1 MSPVDESVRQQLLVI
16 ARSAISG
23 LLTGSAEPDEAGL
36 PPDLPSSGVF
46 VTLRKSGRL
55 RGCIG
60 TFLPRGNLVDTLRD
74 IAVSAARDPRFVQ
87 MPISANEL
95 KDITIEIS
103 LLSPLTPIPDP
114 LSMEIGIHGIYVR
127 RGHQSG
133 CFLPDVATE
142 RGWTAQ
148 AFLANCCEQKAGLE
162 PNAWRAPGTEVFVF
176 TVQKICDA

>member
-1 MSPVDESVRQQLLVI
+1 MPPLDESARRKLLAA

-23 LLTGSAEPDEAGL
+23 VLTGTPEDASVEL
-36 PPDLPSSGVF
+36 PPDLPASGVF
-46 VTLRKSGRL
+46 VTLRKLGNL

-60 TFLPRGNLVDTLRD
+60 TFLPHGSLLETLRN
-74 IAVSAARDPRFVQ
+74 IAISAARDPRFVQ

-114 LSMEIGIHGIYVR
+114 LALEIGVHGIYVR
-127 RGHQSG
+127 RGLQSG
-133 CFLPDVATE
+133 CFLPDVASE

-162 PNAWRAPGTEVFVF
+162 PNAWRSPGTEVFVF
-176 TVQKICDA
+176 TVQKFCEY

>member
-1 MSPVDESVRQQLLVI
+1 MSPFDENLSRQLLAI

-23 LLTGSAEPDEAGL
+23 LLAVNPETTPTD
-36 PPDLPSSGVF
+36 PTVNLPSSGVF
-46 VTLRKSGRL
+46 VTLRKFGHL

-60 TFLPRGNLVDTLRD
+60 TFLPHGNLVETIRN
-74 IAVSAARDPRFVQ
+74 IAISAAQDPRFVQ

-95 KDITIEIS
+95 RDITIEIS
-103 LLSPLTPIPDP
+103 ILSPLVPIADP
-114 LSMEIGIHGIYVR
+114 LNLELGVHGIYVR
-127 RGHQSG
+127 RDQHSG

-162 PNAWRAPGTEVFVF
+162 PNAWRNPGTEVFVF
-176 TVQKICDA
+176 TVQKFCDS

>member
-1 MSPVDESVRQQLLVI
+1 MSPLDESVRQQLLAI

-23 LLTGSAEPDEAGL
+23 ALMGSQEPATFDSA
-36 PPDLPSSGVF
+36 PDLPASGVF
-46 VTLRKSGRL
+46 VTLRKSGSL

-60 TFLPRGNLVDTLRD
+60 TFLPHGGLVDTLRN

-87 MPISANEL
+87 MPISAREL

-103 LLSPLTPIPDP
+103 LLSPLTPVTDP
-114 LSMEIGIHGIYVR
+114 LALEIGVHGIYVR

-142 RGWTAQ
+142 RGWTAR

-162 PNAWRAPGTEVFVF
+162 PNAWRTPGTEVFVF
-176 TVQKICDA
+176 TVQKFGDA